1 MAYGDTLFINQPG
14 QGNKGASASDRAALD
29 APAPASQFNLSA
41 DPGPVQTADTNGTT
55 ADSQQNA
62 AEAAYWNDKRE
73 REAAEKQ
80 AQNQE
85 AAAQRRRSIE
95 AVQQFFNQYGMN
107 AMWSGAF
114 SYLTQGY
121 TDPTQIAMMLSNDT
135 SYQQAYFDRFPAVK
149 EIRAIN
155 GQRAAMGLPPRSEPS
170 PAAYVELEAGYRKAV
185 AGLPGQWATAT
196 DINDWIIN
204 EVSPTEVAE
213 RVTTATNY
221 IYYDANQYVKDEH
234 RGIYG
239 LTDQE
244 MVAYVLDPER
254 AQAQIDQEYSKRM
267 AQATVGGAAESLGVS
282 LADAQRNE
290 IASSDLYGKSF
301 GNAASGFKAI
311 AEQEDAYERLGKL
324 SNVQTNT
331 GELVSDQ
338 FGISGAAEAAGKEE
352 TGFARASQIRWT
364 VSLE

>member
-1 MAYGDTLFINQPG
+1 M
-14 QGNKGASASDRAALD
+14 GASASDRDALN
-29 APAPASQFNLSA
+29 APVPASQFNLSA
-41 DPGPVQTADTNGTT
+41 QPAQTAETNGVTS
-55 ADSQQNA
+55 DSQQNA

-73 REAAEKQ
+73 REAAEKF
-80 AQNQE
+80 AQTQE
-85 AAAQRRRSIE
+85 AAEQRRRGIE
-95 AVQQFFNQYGMN
+95 SVQQFFNQYGMN
-107 AMWSGAF
+107 AMWAGAF
-114 SYLTQGY
+114 KYLTMGY

-185 AGLPGQWATAT
+185 AGLPGQWATST

-221 IYYDANQYVKDEH
+221 IYYDANQYVKDEL

-338 FGISGAAEAAGKEE
+338 FGISGAADAAGKKKKL
-352 TGFARASQIRWT
+352 ASQERARFGGQSALSRS
-364 VSLE
+364 SLARQARR